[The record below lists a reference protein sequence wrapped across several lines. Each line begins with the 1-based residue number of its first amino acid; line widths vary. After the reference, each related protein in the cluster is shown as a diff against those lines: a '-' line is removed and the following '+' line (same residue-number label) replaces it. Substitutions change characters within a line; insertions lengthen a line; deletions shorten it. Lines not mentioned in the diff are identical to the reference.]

1 MTEEA
6 VLFGRTKSLVGI
18 ITDPPQAK
26 RNTELAAFI
35 LLNAGIVHRVG
46 PHRLFVKMAR
56 HLASMGFV
64 VLRFDHSGI
73 GDSNVREDKLPFE
86 ASAISETQEAMN
98 CLSRMRDSKRFV
110 LFGLCSGTLTSFRT
124 ACGDLRIVGAVLLNA
139 LLESPET
146 ISASTVSY
154 VIDRKIA
161 RSYVHSKVFHVQSW
175 LKFLTGEADYRKI
188 LRVLYSRI
196 SSVFFARKQIGGAD
210 NQVVADLRGL
220 FDRGVSLFF
229 IFSEGT
235 GVLEYFRLKLE
246 DAIEKLN
253 PGKWNVEIIRETD
266 HTFTLLRHQE
276 ELLQVVGRWAS
287 QTLLNCHRQRA

>member
-1 MTEEA
+1 VREEA

-26 RNTELAAFI
+26 RNTELPAFI

-86 ASAISETQEAMN
+86 ASSISETQEAMN

-124 ACGDLRIVGAVLLNA
+124 ARSDLRVVGAVLLNA

-161 RSYVHSKVFHVQSW
+161 RSYVHRKVFDVKSW
-175 LKFLTGEADYRKI
+175 LKVLTGDADYRKI
-188 LRVLYSRI
+188 LRVLNSQI
-196 SSVFFARKQIGGAD
+196 SSASFARKKVAGAD
-210 NQVVADLRGL
+210 HQVVADLRGL

-229 IFSEGT
+229 VFSEGT

-246 DAIEKLN
+246 DAIHKLN

-276 ELLQVVGRWAS
+276 QLLQVVGRWAS
-287 QTLLNCHRQRA
+287 QTLLN

>member
-1 MTEEA
+1 MREEA
-6 VLFGRTKSLVGI
+6 VLFGRTNSLVGI

-26 RNTELAAFI
+26 RNAELPAFI

-64 VLRFDHSGI
+64 VLRFDHSGV

-86 ASAISETQEAMN
+86 ASAISETQEAIN
-98 CLSRMRDSKRFV
+98 CLSRLRDSKRFV

-124 ACGDLRIVGAVLLNA
+124 ASGDPRVVGAVLLNA

-161 RSYVHSKVFHVQSW
+161 RSYLHSKIFHVQSW
-175 LKFLTGEADYRKI
+175 LKILTGEADYGKI
-188 LRVLYSRI
+188 LRMLYSQI
-196 SSVFFARKQIGGAD
+196 SSASFARKKVTVAE
-210 NQVVADLRGL
+210 NQVIADLRAL
-220 FDRGVSLFF
+220 FDRGCSLFF
-229 IFSEGT
+229 VFSEGT
-235 GVLEYFRLKLE
+235 GVLEYFRLKLD
-246 DAIEKLN
+246 DAIHKLN
-253 PGKWNVEIIRETD
+253 PGKWRVEIIRETD

-276 ELLQVVGRWAS
+276 QLLQAVGRWAN
-287 QTLLNCHRQRA
+287 QTLLN

>member
-1 MTEEA
+1 VREEA
-6 VLFGRTKSLVGI
+6 VLFGRTNALVGI

-26 RNTELAAFI
+26 RNAELPAFI

-56 HLASMGFV
+56 YLASMGFI

-86 ASAISETQEAMN
+86 ASAISETQDAMN

-110 LFGLCSGTLTSFRT
+110 LCGLCSGTLTSFRT
-124 ACGDLRIVGAVLLNA
+124 ACGDSRVVGAVLLNA

-146 ISASTVSY
+146 ISANTVSY

-161 RSYVHSKVFHVQSW
+161 RSYFHAKLFHVQSW
-175 LKFLTGEADYRKI
+175 LRFLTGEAAYGKI
-188 LRVLYSRI
+188 ARVLYSQLRGAI
-196 SSVFFARKQIGGAD
+196 FNGRKVAGEK
-210 NQVVADLRGL
+210 NQVIADLRVL
-220 FDRGVSLFF
+220 FHRGVSIFLV
-229 IFSEGT
+229 FSEGT

-246 DAIEKLN
+246 PELHKLN
-253 PGKWNVEIIRETD
+253 VKNWSVEIIQETD
-266 HTFTLLRHQE
+266 HTFTLLRHQAQ
-276 ELLQVVGRWAS
+276 LLQVVGRWAS
-287 QTLLNCHRQRA
+287 QTLLN

>member
-1 MTEEA
+1 
-6 VLFGRTKSLVGI
+6 
-18 ITDPPQAK
+18 
-26 RNTELAAFI
+26 
-35 LLNAGIVHRVG
+35 
-46 PHRLFVKMAR
+46 
-56 HLASMGFV
+56 
-64 VLRFDHSGI
+64 
-73 GDSNVREDKLPFE
+73 
-86 ASAISETQEAMN
+86 
-98 CLSRMRDSKRFV
+98 
-110 LFGLCSGTLTSFRT
+110 
-124 ACGDLRIVGAVLLNA
+124 VLLNA

-161 RSYVHSKVFHVQSW
+161 HSYVHGKVFHVQSW

-188 LRVLYSRI
+188 LRVLHSQI
-196 SSVFFARKQIGGAD
+196 FSASFARKQVGGAD

-229 IFSEGT
+229 VFSEGT

-246 DAIEKLN
+246 DAIQKLN

-276 ELLQVVGRWAS
+276 ELLRVVGRWAS
-287 QTLLNCHRQRA
+287 QTLLN